1 MAPTP
6 QNSSCP
12 PRLGDGIP
20 KNARAR
26 RIPESIP
33 ESIPDPSRIHSPAA
47 SAPLPLAP
55 AALGRAEGEKAEEE
69 GLGMKREAGREGQ
82 EKQEK
87 ERRVSPTCAP
97 AAGPAVRELGASRHL
112 LELQLCHC

>member
-1 MAPTP
+1 
-6 QNSSCP
+6 
-12 PRLGDGIP
+12 
-20 KNARAR
+20 
-26 RIPESIP
+26 
-33 ESIPDPSRIHSPAA
+33 
-47 SAPLPLAP
+47 
-55 AALGRAEGEKAEEE
+55 
-69 GLGMKREAGREGQ
+69 MKREAGREGH